1 MGYDRNYIFWA
12 LVYVICG
19 MSLSCVMASAEH
31 HVHYVTPT
39 HVILVGLVLALVY
52 GVIHRL
58 WLVLPHTFNAH
69 PFYPHLFNP
78 LPSVIQVML
87 HIHRA
92 GALTMFTALLLMYGE
107 VFLSEQI
114 DPALAAAYI
123 TVLVGSQSML
133 YMVRNMAA
141 GRRN

>member
-19 MSLSCVMASAEH
+19 MSLSFVMASSEH
-31 HVHYVTPT
+31 HVHYVTPA
-39 HVILVGLVLALVY
+39 HVILVGLVLSLVY

-58 WLVLPHTFNAH
+58 WLLLPHTFNA
-69 PFYPHLFNP
+69 PPCYPHLFNP
-78 LPSVIQVML
+78 LPPVMHTML

-123 TVLVGSQSML
+123 TVLVGTQSML
-133 YMVRNMAA
+133 YMVRNMAQE
-141 GRRN
+141 RRK